1 MEKEKELNSAEG
13 EIDNEVNKSNKSRE
27 LEEQKEALRKKLDE
41 GNVDPSEK
49 ENLMAQ
55 LNDLEASLSA
65 QMEQDRQNQNKD
77 LEAKRKKRQ

>member
-27 LEEQKEALRKKLDE
+27 LEEQKEALRKKIDDH
-41 GNVDPSEK
+41 VDPSEK
-49 ENLMAQ
+49 EKLMAQ

-65 QMEQDRQNQNKD
+65 
-77 LEAKRKKRQ
+77 